1 MSRTTHSQNA
11 IPQKIALQL
20 CAEIRQQYSGKW
32 YTLAG
37 LQCWGC
43 TTASKGDPTRM
54 CFHSRPDYRGCNLVN
69 ARFDR
74 LAHLRT
80 DQPVSSGPI
89 IEL

>member
-1 MSRTTHSQNA
+1 MNDMNQSQNV
-11 IPQKIALQL
+11 ISKQIALQL
-20 CAEIRQQYSGKW
+20 CAEIRLDYGGKW

-43 TTASKGDPTRM
+43 TTASKGEPTRM

-74 LAHLRT
+74 LAHHKT
-80 DQPVSSGPI
+80 DQPVSSEPI